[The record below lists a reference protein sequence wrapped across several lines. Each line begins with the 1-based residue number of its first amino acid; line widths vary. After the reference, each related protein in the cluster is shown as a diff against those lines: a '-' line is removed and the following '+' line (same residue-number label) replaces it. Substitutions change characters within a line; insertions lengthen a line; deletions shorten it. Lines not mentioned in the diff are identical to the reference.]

1 MTFICNAGP
10 VIALAKID
18 RLSLLQDL
26 ASSVLIPETVL
37 HEVLAKPGPDASRI
51 IAASRSF
58 LNVRPPPETIDPA
71 VQFASRHLDAGEKQ
85 VIALAS
91 SIHAPV
97 TVVLDDAA
105 GVMEVRRPPDEANR
119 ILDGHG
125 VVLAEMG
132 FGQDEVA
139 DEPTS
144 VTDIE
149 SARPA
154 AVVCELILGQSPGA
168 PSLARG
174 LRDRGVITQIPI
186 QALDVVSRSL
196 DHLRPVGVT
205 RGRVAVIKSR
215 EVARERVPGARI
227 RLAVGHAGAG
237 GVDLTAR
244 GEVAALEFV
253 AGRVVVGRL
262 LDRGTVGGP
271 GQAKAEAVAL
281 DTVVGVAVFEIAGV
295 EILLSNR
302 RRLFCF
308 RL

>member
-105 GVMEVRRPPDEANR
+105 GR
-119 ILDGHG
+119 
-125 VVLAEMG
+125 
-132 FGQDEVA
+132 
-139 DEPTS
+139 
-144 VTDIE
+144 
-149 SARPA
+149 
-154 AVVCELILGQSPGA
+154 
-168 PSLARG
+168 
-174 LRDRGVITQIPI
+174 
-186 QALDVVSRSL
+186 
-196 DHLRPVGVT
+196 
-205 RGRVAVIKSR
+205 RVATQLGLPLLGFIGLLIVAKQRQIIKSICPLL
-215 EVARERVPGARI
+215 EQARCQGYWLSDE
-227 RLAVGHAGAG
+227 L
-237 GVDLTAR
+237 LETAKS
-244 GEVAALEFV
+244 
-253 AGRVVVGRL
+253 
-262 LDRGTVGGP
+262 P
-271 GQAKAEAVAL
+271 AKE
-281 DTVVGVAVFEIAGV
+281 
-295 EILLSNR
+295 
-302 RRLFCF
+302 
-308 RL
+308 